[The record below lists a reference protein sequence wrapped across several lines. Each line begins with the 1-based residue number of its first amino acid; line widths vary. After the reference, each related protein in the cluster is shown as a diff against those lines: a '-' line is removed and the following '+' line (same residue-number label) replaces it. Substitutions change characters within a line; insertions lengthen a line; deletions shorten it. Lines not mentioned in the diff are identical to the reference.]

1 MGTPEAGKLF
11 LEALTGSGLEDIDL
25 DHAPNFDTVALH
37 TIRDIKA
44 TDGRVTCVLPVEARV
59 QNRYNTLHGG
69 CIATLVDVV
78 GSAALVT
85 QSERSG
91 VSLHMSVEYL
101 RPALSGDD
109 VFIDAQVVKVGGLIA
124 TINVDLTSM
133 NTGALI
139 AQGKHIKFLSS
150 KDKGIPRTPLVK
162 TRSKL

>member
-11 LEALTGSGLEDIDL
+11 LESLTGSGLEDLDL
-25 DHAPNFDTVALH
+25 DNAPVFDTVALN

-44 TDGRVTCVLPVEARV
+44 TDGRVTCVIPVEPRV
-59 QNRYNTLHGG
+59 QNRYGTLHGG

-85 QSERSG
+85 QSEKSG
-91 VSLHMSVEYL
+91 VSLNMNIDYL
-101 RPALSGDD
+101 RPGIAGEEVL
-109 VFIDAQVVKVGGLIA
+109 VDAKVVKIGGLIA

-133 NTGALI
+133 KTGALV

-150 KDKGIPRTPLVK
+150 RDKGVPQAPLAR